1 MAHRPSVD
9 TICRLIDALL
19 HKQGHRGVED
29 AAQLLGVSPRSLQ
42 RLLNEEGVSFSDL
55 LDRCRCKAACQA
67 LEHTQQSIKDIA
79 AALSYSDP
87 THFTRAFRRWTG
99 TAPLAYR
106 NQSLGR
112 QGNASKQSDDDV
124 DPTQ

>member
-1 MAHRPSVD
+1 MARRPSIE

-19 HKQGHRGVED
+19 ERGHPHVED

-55 LDRCRCKAACQA
+55 IDRCRCKAACQA
-67 LEHTQQSIKDIA
+67 LEHNQQSIKDIA
-79 AALSYSDP
+79 AALGYSDP
-87 THFTRAFRRWTG
+87 THFARAFRRWTG

-112 QGNASKQSDDDV
+112 QGNALKQSDDDV